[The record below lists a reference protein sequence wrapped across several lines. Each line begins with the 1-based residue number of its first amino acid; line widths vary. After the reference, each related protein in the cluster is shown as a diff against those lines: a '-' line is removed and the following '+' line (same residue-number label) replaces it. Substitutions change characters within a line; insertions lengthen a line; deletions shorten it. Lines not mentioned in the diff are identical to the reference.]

1 MHLHPAYKGR
11 LNLSNDMS
19 VTENLVNRIVSLPM
33 YPELTMNDARKVA
46 DLIKFFFKI
55 SPTTL

>member
-33 YPELTMNDARKVA
+33 YPELTTHDARKVA
-46 DLIKFFFKI
+46 DLINFFFKI